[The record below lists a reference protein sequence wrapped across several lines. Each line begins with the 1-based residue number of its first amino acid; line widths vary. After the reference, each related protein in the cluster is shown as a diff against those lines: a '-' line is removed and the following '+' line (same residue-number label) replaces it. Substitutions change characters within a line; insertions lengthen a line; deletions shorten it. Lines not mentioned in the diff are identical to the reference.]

1 LERLRPP
8 EEKALL
14 LEQFVEARQI
24 EPVMLSGRSLYLLPD
39 GLPAQRSYLLL
50 AEAMHLRAC
59 CAVGQITMTGRR

>member
-24 EPVMLSGRSLYLLPD
+24 EPVML
-39 GLPAQRSYLLL
+39 
-50 AEAMHLRAC
+50 
-59 CAVGQITMTGRR
+59 